1 MNKYSVLLLNIN
13 RLEKECAQAQ
23 MVPIRSTPEESRFR
37 EKATEFVRTNGEKID
52 DSEISVRKT
61 VALLLAARRVYIK
74 NGPCAIPLDVAAE
87 MHNITGLSMTECM
100 EMFSKKTGE
109 RDFLLRYACDGG
121 DFYARS
127 SIRGRTA
134 RLRYQ
139 KLGNLTQKIESQM

>member
-1 MNKYSVLLLNIN
+1 
-13 RLEKECAQAQ
+13 
-23 MVPIRSTPEESRFR
+23 
-37 EKATEFVRTNGEKID
+37 
-52 DSEISVRKT
+52 
-61 VALLLAARRVYIK
+61 
-74 NGPCAIPLDVAAE
+74 
-87 MHNITGLSMTECM
+87 M